1 MSSTSFYVL
10 FESASGFGLF
20 SVLENEEIGTF
31 LNEVQ
36 SSIKEFSKFQRVV
49 KLVAFQ
55 PFDSAENALHNIN
68 SITEHEITDDLRV
81 SLQIY
86 ITTIQLTSCSFIY
99 VKRITVS
106 YIYTYK
112 LWSTYT

>member
-81 SLQIY
+81 SL
-86 ITTIQLTSCSFIY
+86 L
-99 VKRITVS
+99 
-106 YIYTYK
+106 YTYIHDHPFIF
-112 LWSTYT
+112 YA